1 MGFAWFLAA
10 FGVFVRDVGQVTGMF
25 TTVLLFLSPVF
36 YPLSILP
43 AKYQGWLQLNPLAFI
58 IEEGRKVLVFGQLPD
73 IGQWGVM
80 MAIGMLIAWAG
91 FAWFQKTRKG
101 FADVL

>member
-1 MGFAWFLAA
+1 
-10 FGVFVRDVGQVTGMF
+10 MF

-43 AKYQGWLQLNPLAFI
+43 VKYQGWLQLNPLAFI

-73 IGQWGVM
+73 IGQWGVL
-80 MAIGMLIAWAG
+80 MAAGSIIAWGG